1 VLFCFAREAAG
12 ATVHPAF
19 PAPSSSRDVVFV
31 KTRARSVPRE
41 GEGVRFLMLFER
53 LNDKGPSWPGIAV
66 RRTASLPLAYARP
79 STSLIRDYIV
89 KIVPI
94 RIVGDNQSNLPGT
107 RPMLDIMLALDRIS
121 DAIKGL
127 EVNEPLQP
135 IASRKAFNEPRT
147 MLKDATHKVTSAVNL
162 KFLSV
167 LLQAHHRN
175 FKFKNRATNIN
186 LLVLL

>member
-1 VLFCFAREAAG
+1 
-12 ATVHPAF
+12 
-19 PAPSSSRDVVFV
+19 
-31 KTRARSVPRE
+31 
-41 GEGVRFLMLFER
+41 
-53 LNDKGPSWPGIAV
+53 
-66 RRTASLPLAYARP
+66 
-79 STSLIRDYIV
+79 
-89 KIVPI
+89 
-94 RIVGDNQSNLPGT
+94 
-107 RPMLDIMLALDRIS
+107 MLDIMLALDRIS

-162 KFLSV
+162 KFLSSV
-167 LLQAHHRN
+167 LLQAHHSN